1 MKSLQ
6 RLAAA
11 TMLFALTGCA
21 TSSDMK
27 KLEMSVTELQ
37 DQISQLRKS
46 ASSKED
52 VQRVNEQLGSESQ
65 RLVKSNADMSVKVGE
80 IDDKMQNLQGTVEQ
94 TNYRIDRIVQ
104 QVTQMQRD
112 VTDLQNSSRSTSATA
127 GTGTPGA
134 PRGEQPIRNEVTV
147 QAPAASSEDP
157 LEVYQ
162 TAYRDYQKGNYE
174 LARQGFQDFLKTN
187 PSSDLSDN
195 AAYWIG
201 ETWFSQKKY
210 REAIQQLD
218 KVINSFPRSDK
229 VPGALLKKGYAYLEL
244 GEKAQGIV
252 QMQYVVHEHPKS
264 AEAAL
269 AKQKLKALGI
279 DTK

>member
-1 MKSLQ
+1 MTSI
-6 RLAAA
+6 RRFAAGA
-11 TMLFALTGCA
+11 ALVALTGCA
-21 TSSDMK
+21 SSTDVK

-65 RLVKSNADMSVKVGE
+65 RLVKSNADMSVKVSE
-80 IDDKMQNLQGTVEQ
+80 IDDKMQNLQGTIEQ

-112 VTDLQNSSRSTSATA
+112 VADLQRTPRSGSPA
-127 GTGTPGA
+127 GTAPAPGGV
-134 PRGEQPIRNEVTV
+134 RGEQPIRNEITV
-147 QAPAASSEDP
+147 EPPSTPSEDP

-187 PSSDLSDN
+187 SNSDLSDN
-195 AAYWIG
+195 ASYWIG

-210 REAIQQLD
+210 REAIQQFD
-218 KVINSFPRSDK
+218 KVINSFPKSDK
-229 VPGALLKKGYAYLEL
+229 VPGSLLKKGYAYIEI

-252 QMQYVVHEHPKS
+252 QLQYVLHEHPKS
-264 AEAAL
+264 PEAAL
-269 AKQKLKALGI
+269 AKQKLKAMGI
-279 DTK
+279 DSK

>member
-1 MKSLQ
+1 
-6 RLAAA
+6 
-11 TMLFALTGCA
+11 MLLVLTGCA
-21 TSSDMK
+21 SGSDVK

-37 DQISQLRKS
+37 DQIAQLRKS

-65 RLVKSNADMSVKVGE
+65 RLVKSNADMSVKVSE
-80 IDDKMQNLQGTVEQ
+80 VDDKMQNLQGTLEQ

-112 VTDLQNSSRSTSATA
+112 VTDLQNGARNS
-127 GTGTPGA
+127 GA
-134 PRGEQPIRNEVTV
+134 PAVPPSAPGTARREPPIHDEVTV
-147 QAPAASSEDP
+147 QAPAAASEDP

-174 LARQGFQDFLKTN
+174 LARQGFQDFLKIN
-187 PSSDLSDN
+187 SNSDLSDN
-195 AAYWIG
+195 ASYWIG
-201 ETWFSQKKY
+201 ETFFSQKKY
-210 REAIQQLD
+210 REAIQQFD
-218 KVINSFPRSDK
+218 KVINSYPKSDK
-229 VPGALLKKGYAYLEL
+229 VPGALLKKGYGYIEL

-252 QMQYVVHEHPKS
+252 QLQYVVHEHPRS
-264 AEAAL
+264 PEAAL

-279 DTK
+279 DSK